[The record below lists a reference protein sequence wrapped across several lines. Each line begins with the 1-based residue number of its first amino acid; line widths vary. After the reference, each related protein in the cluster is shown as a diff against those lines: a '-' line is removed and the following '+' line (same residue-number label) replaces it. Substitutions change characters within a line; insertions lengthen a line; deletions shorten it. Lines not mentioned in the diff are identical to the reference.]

1 MHAAVCV
8 AGVCSAASENRW
20 KQVGRPA
27 AVYAGIQVGIWGNKR
42 KGKGKRA
49 RDRSKKDVDKE
60 QEKRSRK
67 RAKKRAREGEEQQRA
82 IEKESR
88 RKKR

>member
-49 RDRSKKDVDKE
+49 RDRSKKE

-67 RAKKRAREGEEQQRA
+67 RAKKRARKEE
-82 IEKESR
+82 E
-88 RKKR
+88 